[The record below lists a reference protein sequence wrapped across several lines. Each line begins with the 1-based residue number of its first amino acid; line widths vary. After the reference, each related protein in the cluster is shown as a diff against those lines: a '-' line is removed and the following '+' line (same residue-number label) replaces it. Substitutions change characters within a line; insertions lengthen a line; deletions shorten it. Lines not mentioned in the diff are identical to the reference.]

1 MAVADPHQN
10 QCYSWPACLPYTSY
24 TFIISANASNHIG
37 LSSFASV
44 SSSKNQTHFWILPKG
59 ILAVQNHRLI
69 LDITQDCFYQSSCD
83 RTCCG
88 ERFGLVW
95 SSLVLVWFDLV
106 WSGLVWS
113 GLPWFVLVLVWF
125 GLVWSDLVWFGLI
138 WSGLVWFDLVWS
150 GLVWFDL
157 V

>member
-1 MAVADPHQN
+1 MEPQ
-10 QCYSWPACLPYTSY
+10 WPLQTH
-24 TFIISANASNHIG
+24 TRISAIPGQPAYLILPIRLSSVPNASNHIG

-113 GLPWFVLVLVWF
+113 GLVVNVHVGHYSASILCFLHVVLLMI
-125 GLVWSDLVWFGLI
+125 LSA
-138 WSGLVWFDLVWS
+138 
-150 GLVWFDL
+150 
-157 V
+157 